1 MDTPKSND
9 LGEIV
14 KYHRK
19 KAGLT
24 QNALAVLAGVGKTVV
39 FDIEKNK
46 QSVQWDTLRKVL
58 RALNISIVFESPLMH
73 ELRKS
78 PNEKG

>member
-1 MDTPKSND
+1 MKTLESND
-9 LGEIV
+9 IGAIV
-14 KYHRK
+14 RYHRK

-24 QNALAVLAGVGKTVV
+24 QNALADLAGVGKTVV

-46 QSVQWDTLRKVL
+46 QSVQWDTLSKVL
-58 RALNISIVFESPLMH
+58 RALNIRIVFESPLIH

-78 PNEKG
+78 FDEKS